1 MLSATGD
8 ERRDQLTLENTIR
21 NQRVDKV
28 EDSLQKPK
36 AYKSLKINL
45 ENNITYA
52 FDKQQQVDELIALDH
67 Q

>member
-36 AYKSLKINL
+36 ANKSLKINL

-67 Q
+67 

>member
-36 AYKSLKINL
+36 ANKSLKINL

>member
-28 EDSLQKPK
+28 DDSLQKPRAK
-36 AYKSLKINL
+36 KSLKINL
-45 ENNITYA
+45 EDNVTYA
-52 FDKQQQVDELIALDH
+52 FDKQ
-67 Q
+67 